1 MKSLSVQSF
10 FCSFI
15 SIIIRM
21 KKILYCLLFIFGSSR
36 AQNAYEII
44 KRSDE
49 HVRGTS
55 SKAEMSIEIQRPKWS
70 RTMEIKAWSLG
81 SNYSFILIQAPSRD
95 KGTVF
100 LKRDKEI
107 WNWQP
112 RIEKIIKLPPS
123 MMMQSWMG
131 SDFTN
136 DDLVKES
143 SILMDYTHEL
153 VGDTILQNRDCFII
167 ELTPKVEAA
176 VVWGLIKSFIDK
188 QDYLQLGS
196 EFYDEDGYL
205 INKMEALNIQYFGDK
220 LLPATMIMTPME
232 VEGQKTILHYKSIEY
247 NIDIEES
254 FFTKQN
260 MKRLR

>member
-1 MKSLSVQSF
+1 MKKLLSF
-10 FCSFI
+10 FIVFT
-15 SIIIRM
+15 
-21 KKILYCLLFIFGSSR
+21 FQAN
-36 AQNAYEII
+36 AQDAYQII
-44 KRSDE
+44 KQADE
-49 HVRGTS
+49 HLRGAS
-55 SKAEMSIEIQRPKWS
+55 QKAEMSIEVQRPKWS

-81 SNYSFILIQAPSRD
+81 NDYSFILINAPARD

-100 LKRDKEI
+100 LKREKEI

-112 RIEKIIKLPPS
+112 KIEKVIKLPPS

-143 SILMDYTHEL
+143 SILSDYTHEI
-153 VGDTILQNRDCFII
+153 VGDTTLQNRICYSI
-167 ELTPKVEAA
+167 ELSPKPEAA
-176 VVWGLIKSFIDK
+176 VVWGKIKTFIDK
-188 QDYLQLGS
+188 KDFLQLGS

-205 INKMEALNIQYFGDK
+205 INKMEASDIKIFGDRM
-220 LLPATMIMTPME
+220 LPAKMVMTPVE
-232 VEGQKTILHYKSIEY
+232 EEGQKTILRYKSIEY